1 MNNKY
6 FGKNKTTRADMDLW
20 HNGDSRAFQT
30 AIVNGPG
37 CFAKTNSGATAVV
50 LTAREPTFALE
61 VEYYKLKRCSNK
73 ECCKQCR
80 YVMFKGTMTK
90 WPVQKIAQGTAQ
102 KLLQHHDA
110 TDI

>member
-1 MNNKY
+1 MSDFFTINRFTYGDVIHFIHKMFCLTRNCILFQY
-6 FGKNKTTRADMDLW
+6 KNPL
-20 HNGDSRAFQT
+20 
-30 AIVNGPG
+30 
-37 CFAKTNSGATAVV
+37 
-50 LTAREPTFALE
+50 
-61 VEYYKLKRCSNK
+61 EYYKLKRCSNK

-90 WPVQKIAQGTAQ
+90 WPVQKLAQGTTQ